1 MVAVAQSETD
11 PDNHDMN
18 PDPLTATPS
27 FNSLLRGE
35 LPALRSW
42 TAEWRRPNLLRDSG
56 LIIIGAG
63 CFGAALGCW
72 RAPEQALFAALKLPL
87 IMLLTAM
94 GNGLLNT
101 MIAPLLGLQ
110 TTFRQSF
117 LAILTSFALAA
128 AILGAMSPL
137 AAFVIWN
144 APPLQTG
151 ANDWTSAN
159 NSVTHAGVL
168 LLLVATI
175 AFAGIAANLRLLQL
189 LRDLAGQRA
198 TAWRVLLAWLA
209 GNLFFG
215 SQLSWILR
223 PFIGSP
229 GLPVQFL
236 RDDAFNGNF
245 YEAVWRTGLHLFN

>member
-1 MVAVAQSETD
+1 
-11 PDNHDMN
+11 MN
-18 PDPLTATPS
+18 STTLPTAPPFTA
-27 FNSLLRGE
+27 LLRGE

-42 TAEWRRPNLLRDSG
+42 TADWRTPHLLRDT
-56 LIIIGAG
+56 LVVIVGAG

-72 RAPEQALFAALKLPL
+72 RAPEQALFAAIKLPL
-87 IMLLTAM
+87 IMLLTAA
-94 GNGLLNT
+94 GNGLLNA
-101 MIAPLLGLQ
+101 MLAPLLGLQ
-110 TTFRQSF
+110 IPFRQSF

-151 ANDWTSAN
+151 ANDWTQAS

-198 TAWRVLLAWLA
+198 AAGRVLLAWLA
-209 GNLFFG
+209 GNLFLG
-215 SQLSWILR
+215 SQLSWIMR

-229 GLPVQFL
+229 WLPVQFL

-245 YEAVWRTGLHLFN
+245 FETVLRSGLRLFN